1 MFWYGILDTVTLSD
15 EIALLRTEN
24 AALTVQIA
32 VLEQQFAAA
41 PERIAELE
49 QQRPCPPPIV
59 KSNKSKPDDL
69 KHPRR
74 KRSAQHHRE
83 CRCDVPTR
91 IALHTLDHCPD
102 FHFPLRGSSTDYHRQ
117 VVELPSPQ
125 PVVVNEHRVIK
136 HWYPSCQC
144 WHSPKLDL
152 TGQVFRQGRI
162 GVRIASLMD
171 FLELVL
177 RVPGQWIQ
185 ADLCMLHPLRI
196 STVEIVALLHQVR
209 RMLQSKVDAL
219 KQQARASLTCAATK
233 PGDERTSRT
242 SPAGIQHPR
251 RRRAVSSTNMMPAR
265 RPAHSEWAVHGPS
278 GQRLLLR
285 LQWLCQQALVLLDA
299 FAARSAQAEGDPC
312 QRCRDVGVGSG
323 RAGAGRRRPAL
334 AERAPVASP

>member
-1 MFWYGILDTVTLSD
+1 MFWYGVLDAMTLSD

-41 PERIAELE
+41 PARIAELE
-49 QQRPCPPPIV
+49 QQRPCPPLIV
-59 KSNKSKPDDL
+59 KPNKSKPDEL
-69 KHPRR
+69 KHPRQ

-83 CRCDVPTR
+83 WRCDVPTR

-102 FHFPLRGSSTDYHRQ
+102 FHFSLRGSSIDYHRQ

-136 HWYPSCQC
+136 RWHPACQC

-171 FLELVL
+171 FLALVL
-177 RVPGQWIQ
+177 RVLGRWIQ
-185 ADLCMLHPLRI
+185 ADLCTLHLLHI
-196 STVEIVALLHQVR
+196 STGEIVALLHQVR

-219 KQQARASLTCAATK
+219 KQQARASLTCTATK

-242 SPAGIQHPR
+242 SPAGHSAP
-251 RRRAVSSTNMMPAR
+251 PA
-265 RPAHSEWAVHGPS
+265 
-278 GQRLLLR
+278 
-285 LQWLCQQALVLLDA
+285 
-299 FAARSAQAEGDPC
+299 
-312 QRCRDVGVGSG
+312 
-323 RAGAGRRRPAL
+323 
-334 AERAPVASP
+334 